1 MNRPAGYPR
10 ISVIIC
16 ALNEEINLPH
26 VLPRIPAWVDETI
39 LVDGH
44 STDSTISKA
53 RELLPL
59 VRVLSQPGKGKGDAL
74 KYGVQQATGEIVVTL
89 DADGQTDPEDI
100 PAFVKPLAEGYDFAK
115 GSRLA
120 RGCPPR
126 MPKSRWLGNK
136 ILAMTCNALHGTKY
150 TDVCSG
156 FNAFWKSAF
165 QRMELVNDSF
175 EMEQE
180 MLVKAKKMGLK
191 VIEVDHQDAGRLG
204 NASKV
209 SALKQGFIDLIV
221 IIKERFRD

>member
-1 MNRPAGYPR
+1 MTRPANCPK
-10 ISVIIC
+10 ITVLVC
-16 ALNEEINLPH
+16 ALNEERNLPH
-26 VLPRIPAWVDETI
+26 VLPRIPEWVDEVI

-44 STDSTISKA
+44 STDSTISLAKKLCP
-53 RELLPL
+53 EMKVLNPL
-59 VRVLSQPGKGKGDAL
+59 VA
-74 KYGVQQATGEIVVTL
+74 
-89 DADGQTDPEDI
+89 
-100 PAFVKPLAEGYDFAK
+100 GYDFAK
-115 GSRLA
+115 GSRLV
-120 RGCPPR
+120 RGCPPK
-126 MPKSRWLGNK
+126 MPKVRWFGNK
-136 ILAMTCNALHGTKY
+136 VLAMTSNALYGTKY
-150 TDVCSG
+150 TDLCSG

-165 QRMELVNDSF
+165 QRMELINDSF